1 MKYDSF
7 ENAKLYAKP
16 ECPKCLGTGSFMYD
30 HNHRTV
36 CDRCCTHN
44 MGWWKLEKHYGAN
57 NGKMCCS
64 AGCGRTKDCS

>member
-30 HNHRTV
+30 RNHRTV

-44 MGWWKLEKHYGAN
+44 MGWWKLEKHYGDN